1 MQFEEDRELGKEK
14 QTAEA
19 LELSIFPQSRE
30 SVPHLR
36 SPGRHSPGAVN
47 DCCAWPPPVPEK
59 RACPLQYSH
68 SFRPYPWDSYLFIFV
83 LSSGAPMEQ
92 NFFF

>member
-14 QTAEA
+14 RTAEA
-19 LELSIFPQSRE
+19 FELSIFPQSRE

-47 DCCAWPPPVPEK
+47 GCYAWPPPVPEK
-59 RACPLQYSH
+59 RACPLRYSH
-68 SFRPYPWDSYLFIFV
+68 SLRPYPRDSSLFIFV
-83 LSSGAPMEQ
+83 LPSGVPMEQ
-92 NFFF
+92 FFFF